1 MHPDQSLI
9 HQSTIRGF
17 IGLRFLSSS
26 LCLPAHPALHGHE
39 SACRKANP
47 QNNNFEMADTKAHL
61 LYVEDDESLSFVTRD
76 NLELNGYQV
85 TYCEDGQKALDTI
98 QSKQKF
104 DLCIL
109 DVMLPE
115 VDGFTLAQEIRKRD
129 EVVPI
134 IFLTAKSMKQ
144 DKIHGLTIGADDYIT
159 KPFSI
164 EELLL
169 KIDIFLRRTKYA
181 NILKSNTPLSIGNY
195 SFDYK
200 NLSLTAEGYSET
212 LTQKEA
218 DLLKLL
224 NEHRNQVVK
233 RSFIL
238 ETIWGKDD
246 YFLGRSLDVFIS
258 RLRKYL
264 SLDDRIKI
272 ENIHGVGFKFR
283 VDE

>member
-1 MHPDQSLI
+1 MVE
-9 HQSTIRGF
+9 
-17 IGLRFLSSS
+17 
-26 LCLPAHPALHGHE
+26 E
-39 SACRKANP
+39 S
-47 QNNNFEMADTKAHL
+47 KAHL

-76 NLELNGYQV
+76 NLELNGYTV
-85 TYCEDGQKALDTI
+85 TYCEDGQKALEVI
-98 QSKQKF
+98 QSGKQF

-115 VDGFTLAQEIRKRD
+115 VDGFTLAEEIRRRN
-129 EVVPI
+129 EQVPI
-134 IFLTAKSMKQ
+134 LFLTAKSMKQ

-169 KIDIFLRRTKYA
+169 KIDIFLRRSRYTG
-181 NILKSNTPLSIGNY
+181 ILKANTPVTIGAY
-195 SFDYK
+195 AFDYP
-200 NLSLTAEGYSET
+200 NLSLSFADHEPET

-218 DLLKLL
+218 DLLKLFAE
-224 NEHRNQVVK
+224 NRGQVVK

-238 ETIWGKDD
+238 ITIWGRDD

-264 SLDDRIKI
+264 SHDERIKI
-272 ENIHGVGFKFR
+272 ENIHGVGFKFK
-283 VDE
+283 VEE

>member
-1 MHPDQSLI
+1 
-9 HQSTIRGF
+9 
-17 IGLRFLSSS
+17 
-26 LCLPAHPALHGHE
+26 
-39 SACRKANP
+39 
-47 QNNNFEMADTKAHL
+47 MASTKAHL

-76 NLELNGYQV
+76 NLELNGYEV
-85 TYCEDGQKALDTI
+85 TYCSDGKIAMDTI
-98 QSKQKF
+98 RSGQRF

-115 VDGFTLAQEIRKRD
+115 IDGFDLAKAIRDRD
-129 EVVPI
+129 DQVPI
-134 IFLTAKSMKQ
+134 IFLSAKSMKQ
-144 DKIHGLTIGADDYIT
+144 DKLHGLTLGADDYMT

-169 KIDIFLRRTKYA
+169 KIDIFLRRSKFSGQPRQA
-181 NILKSNTPLSIGNY
+181 KPSSIGHY
-195 SFDYK
+195 TFDHK
-200 NLSLTAEGYSET
+200 NLSLTNGEYAET

-224 NEHRNQVVK
+224 YENRNQVVR

-246 YFLGRSLDVFIS
+246 YFLGRSLDVFVS

-264 SLDDRIKI
+264 SLDERIKL

-283 VDE
+283 IDE

>member
-1 MHPDQSLI
+1 MTHPKA
-9 HQSTIRGF
+9 TIF
-17 IGLRFLSSS
+17 
-26 LCLPAHPALHGHE
+26 
-39 SACRKANP
+39 
-47 QNNNFEMADTKAHL
+47 
-61 LYVEDDESLSFVTRD
+61 YVEDDESLSFVTRD
-76 NLELNGYQV
+76 NLELSGYVV
-85 TYCEDGQKALDTI
+85 THSEDGQKALDI
-98 QSKQKF
+98 IKSGQKF

-129 EVVPI
+129 EQVPI

-169 KIDIFLRRTKYA
+169 KIDIFLRRTKYTTM
-181 NILKSNTPLSIGNY
+181 LKPGIPVAIGSY
-195 SFDYK
+195 EFDYK
-200 NLSLTAEGYSET
+200 NLSLSAEGYSET
-212 LTQKEA
+212 LTLKEA

-224 NEHRNQVVK
+224 NENKNQVVK
-233 RSFIL
+233 RSYIL

-264 SLDDRIKI
+264 SLDERIKV

-283 VDE
+283 VDD

>member
-1 MHPDQSLI
+1 MTEP
-9 HQSTIRGF
+9 
-17 IGLRFLSSS
+17 
-26 LCLPAHPALHGHE
+26 
-39 SACRKANP
+39 
-47 QNNNFEMADTKAHL
+47 KAHL

-76 NLELNGYQV
+76 NLELNGYSV
-85 TYCEDGQKALDTI
+85 TYCEDGRIAMDTI
-98 QSKQKF
+98 RSGTRF
-104 DLCIL
+104 DLAIL

-115 VDGFTLAQEIRKRD
+115 VDGFQLAQEIRKRD
-129 EVVPI
+129 EQVPI

-169 KIDIFLRRTKYA
+169 KIDIFLRRTKYTG
-181 NILKSNTPLSIGNY
+181 ILKANTPVHLGHY
-195 SFDYK
+195 QFDYK
-200 NLSLTAEGYSET
+200 NLSLMHGDAAET

-224 NEHRNQVVK
+224 NENRNQVVK
-233 RSFIL
+233 RSYIL

-264 SLDDRIKI
+264 NQDERIKI

-283 VDE
+283 VDD